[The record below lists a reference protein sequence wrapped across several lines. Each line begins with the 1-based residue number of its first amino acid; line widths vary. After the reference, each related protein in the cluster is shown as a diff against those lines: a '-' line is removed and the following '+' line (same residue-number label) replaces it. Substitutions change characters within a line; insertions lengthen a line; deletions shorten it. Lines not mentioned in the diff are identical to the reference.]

1 MHEKQQKILS
11 LVPSWT
17 ETLLECGL
25 NVVGRTRFCIHPEG
39 LVKNIPAVGGTKN
52 FKMDE
57 VLKLKPDFVI
67 LDKEENRKEMAE
79 ILQENGIQLLVSHVT
94 SINDA
99 ISFIRESGK
108 MLDSKKLQELA
119 ESYADVSLKKMSLK
133 KFSASAVL
141 SSAEQIPTED
151 LGYVIWKNPYMCIS
165 SETFIADVLI
175 RFGLKLKDLGQVSGE
190 RYPVVQEAQLKE
202 LFCLFSSEPYPFSK
216 EFNGLIESGFR
227 GALVDGE
234 KISWYGIRNFRFL
247 KECAE

>member
-99 ISFIRESGK
+99 ISFIRETGK
-108 MLDSKKLQELA
+108 ILDNKKLQELA
-119 ESYADVSLKKMSLK
+119 ESYSEISLKKMSLK
-133 KFSASAVL
+133 KFSESAVL
-141 SSAEQIPTED
+141 SSTENIPTEN
-151 LGYVIWKNPYMCIS
+151 LAYVIWKNPYMCIS
-165 SETFIADVLI
+165 SETFIADVLL
-175 RFGLKLKDLGQVSGE
+175 RFGLKLKDLRQDSGE
-190 RYPVVQEAQLKE
+190 RYPAVQETQLKE

-216 EFNGLIESGFR
+216 EFKSLIENGFR